1 MRNKCRT
8 GLDFSVLIRYTVMRN
23 LHWICKKRLVLG
35 HRKLSAPVIA
45 FPIYHPFREGEHMKL
60 MQWIWAIVI
69 GFVVGLIAR
78 AVLPGADQMGLLG
91 TTIVGILGSFV
102 GGFIGNLIKKPAEG
116 AKFTPAGFLMSI
128 VGAVVLL
135 VIWRMIQ

>member
-1 MRNKCRT
+1 
-8 GLDFSVLIRYTVMRN
+8 
-23 LHWICKKRLVLG
+23 
-35 HRKLSAPVIA
+35 
-45 FPIYHPFREGEHMKL
+45 
-60 MQWIWAIVI
+60 
-69 GFVVGLIAR
+69 
-78 AVLPGADQMGLLG
+78 MGLLG

-116 AKFTPAGFLMSI
+116 AKFTPAGFVMSI